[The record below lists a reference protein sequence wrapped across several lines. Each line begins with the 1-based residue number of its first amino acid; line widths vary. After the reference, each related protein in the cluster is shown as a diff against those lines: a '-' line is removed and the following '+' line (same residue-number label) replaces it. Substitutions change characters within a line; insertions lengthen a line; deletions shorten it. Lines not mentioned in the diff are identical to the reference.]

1 VAQIVHTGII
11 VFGCLA
17 GLIALLLAWPS
28 CRLREVIY
36 RVVERFH
43 ESPKQLP

>member
-1 VAQIVHTGII
+1 VAQIVLTSII

-28 CRLREVIY
+28 GHLREVVY
-36 RVVERFH
+36 RFVERFNQF
-43 ESPKQLP
+43 PKQLP